1 MCPLLQT
8 SAYTLG
14 AEVEQFEGEFAE
26 YCETGDCVGVS
37 SGTVALW
44 LVLRTAGIG
53 PGDEVIVPT
62 HTFIP
67 SALGAARGLA
77 V

>member
-1 MCPLLQT
+1 MAPCFQT

-26 YCETGDCVGVS
+26 YCETDDCVGVS
-37 SGTVALW
+37 SGTAALS

-53 PGDEVIVPT
+53 PGDEVIVPA
-62 HTFIP
+62 HTFIH